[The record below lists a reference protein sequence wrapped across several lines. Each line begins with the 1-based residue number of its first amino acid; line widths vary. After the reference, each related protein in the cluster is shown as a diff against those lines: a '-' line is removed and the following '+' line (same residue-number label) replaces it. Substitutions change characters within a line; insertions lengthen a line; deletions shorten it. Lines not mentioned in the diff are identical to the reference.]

1 MLICSLYMRLKTHL
15 GVKDVEGPEDQN
27 NADTNEEPVF
37 TFLYLGF
44 PREPRSL
51 LYQRKQF

>member
-1 MLICSLYMRLKTHL
+1 MRLKTHL